1 MNILTWIE
9 ALKGGAIGLETDR
22 ASPTRAEKRR
32 AGPGGPNAHP
42 WLKISQNFV
51 LVSEMTSVSFYDY
64 LFSQKL
70 DQK

>member
-22 ASPTRAEKRR
+22 ASPTRAEKNR

-42 WLKISQNFV
+42 WFKPLFRNPKIKK
-51 LVSEMTSVSFYDY
+51 
-64 LFSQKL
+64 KL
-70 DQK
+70 IFEFEN